1 MIGFLKIFGRLGSI
15 IALILLVVA
24 LLKQLVFMFGILLGL
39 IKIGIILGF
48 VALIVLIALAIF
60 RDRSRRR
67 REAEEI

>member
-39 IKIGIILGF
+39 IKIGIILAF

>member
-39 IKIGIILGF
+39 IKIGIILAF
-48 VALIVLIALAIF
+48 VALVVLIALAIF

>member
-39 IKIGIILGF
+39 IKIAIILGF